1 MAKIEN
7 IVTKTKIAV
16 KKSANWIKSNE
27 GQVTIFAAFMGMC
40 LGAFLANKQDAKA
53 MGLTYGQLMAKIR
66 EAK

>member
-7 IVTKTKIAV
+7 IVAKTKIAM

-27 GQVTIFAAFMGMC
+27 GQVTIFAGFMGMC
-40 LGAFLANKQDAKA
+40 IGAFLANRQDAKA
-53 MGLTYGQLMAKIR
+53 MGITYGELMQKIR